1 MKGTRIAYRYAKSLL
16 ILSQEKSKVD
26 EVFADMELVANTIT
40 ANRDLSLLL
49 HSPVIKTD
57 TKVRVLEGIFGSH
70 TGEISKAFMILLT
83 KKGRESMLGEIATAF
98 VGQVKEF
105 KNIIV
110 AEVISAATLDA
121 ETRGVISKL
130 AGDLAKGKAIELVEK
145 VDASLI
151 GGFILKVGDSRVD
164 ASVSGEIKN
173 LKREF
178 EKNPYVPVI

>member
-1 MKGTRIAYRYAKSLL
+1 
-16 ILSQEKSKVD
+16 
-26 EVFADMELVANTIT
+26 
-40 ANRDLSLLL
+40 
-49 HSPVIKTD
+49 
-57 TKVRVLEGIFGSH
+57 
-70 TGEISKAFMILLT
+70 
-83 KKGRESMLGEIATAF
+83 MLGEIATAF

-110 AEVISAATLDA
+110 AEVISAAALDA